1 MPIQV
6 GASTTNILTLF
17 EYEWTDA
24 LSDRE
29 IRLLSKLSRTGGI
42 EILKPFIRQE
52 KTYFQARQYVGILRL
67 GQRTI
72 QILPKFH
79 RSSDRQQSEQEATR
93 NLLLMLDYARHLGI
107 REVNLA
113 SLNSAQDWF
122 EVLIYLFALNL
133 KRQWLKGAARTY
145 EPIDAV
151 LPVLKGKWRLSAQMH
166 RPEQKHLFA
175 QNDPDHK
182 YLLVIDEINRANIA
196 KVFGELITLIED
208 DKRLAEE
215 HEISVQL
222 PYSKKTF
229 GVPENLLI
237 LGTMNTADRSI
248 ALLDIALRR
257 RFTFVEQMPNP
268 SLLEMVEGVDLGVLL
283 DRLNRRITVLLG
295 RDYQI
300 GHSYLMNIDSLET
313 LHFAWYRKIMPLLQE
328 YFYNDWERLRAVV
341 GNRFIKPAEVDEM
354 TRQALGDFYEE
365 EGQFEV
371 RVYDTGSGFLEALQS
386 V

>member
-17 EYEWTDA
+17 EYERTDA

-222 PYSKKTF
+222 PYSKETF

-300 GHSYLMNIDSLET
+300 GHSYLMDIDSLET

>member
-79 RSSDRQQSEQEATR
+79 RSSDRKQSEQEATR

-222 PYSKKTF
+222 PYSKETF

-300 GHSYLMNIDSLET
+300 GHSYLMDIDSLET

>member
-42 EILKPFIRQE
+42 EILKPFIRQG

>member
-79 RSSDRQQSEQEATR
+79 RSSARQQSEQEATR

-133 KRQWLKGAARTY
+133 KRQWLKAA
-145 EPIDAV
+145 
-151 LPVLKGKWRLSAQMH
+151 K
-166 RPEQKHLFA
+166 
-175 QNDPDHK
+175 
-182 YLLVIDEINRANIA
+182 IN
-196 KVFGELITLIED
+196 
-208 DKRLAEE
+208 
-215 HEISVQL
+215 S
-222 PYSKKTF
+222 
-229 GVPENLLI
+229 
-237 LGTMNTADRSI
+237 
-248 ALLDIALRR
+248 
-257 RFTFVEQMPNP
+257 
-268 SLLEMVEGVDLGVLL
+268 
-283 DRLNRRITVLLG
+283 
-295 RDYQI
+295 
-300 GHSYLMNIDSLET
+300 
-313 LHFAWYRKIMPLLQE
+313 
-328 YFYNDWERLRAVV
+328 ERV
-341 GNRFIKPAEVDEM
+341 
-354 TRQALGDFYEE
+354 
-365 EGQFEV
+365 
-371 RVYDTGSGFLEALQS
+371 
-386 V
+386 

>member
-208 DKRLAEE
+208 DKRLDEE

-222 PYSKKTF
+222 PYSKETF

-300 GHSYLMNIDSLET
+300 GHSYLMDIDSLET

>member
-17 EYEWTDA
+17 EYERTDA

-93 NLLLMLDYARHLGI
+93 NLLLMLDYAGHLGI

-222 PYSKKTF
+222 PYSKETF

-300 GHSYLMNIDSLET
+300 GHSYLMDIDSLET

>member
-222 PYSKKTF
+222 PYSKETF

-300 GHSYLMNIDSLET
+300 GHSYLMDIDSLET

>member
-1 MPIQV
+1 MLTSGMPSAVLPAKVV
-6 GASTTNILTLF
+6 GVT
-17 EYEWTDA
+17 
-24 LSDRE
+24 
-29 IRLLSKLSRTGGI
+29 
-42 EILKPFIRQE
+42 RQSNCHLI
-52 KTYFQARQYVGILRL
+52 VGILRL

-354 TRQALGDFYEE
+354 TRQALGDFYDE

>member
-24 LSDRE
+24 LNDRE

-208 DKRLAEE
+208 DKRLDEE

-222 PYSKKTF
+222 PYSKETF

-300 GHSYLMNIDSLET
+300 GHSYLMDIDSLET

>member
-222 PYSKKTF
+222 PYSKETF